1 MCFGSYQKLLCQ
13 FLFAGDTEE
22 LNRRW
27 YEANTGQVL
36 TDVQQEVRHPTLRWM
51 AATLDGR
58 VEATGAVWKRRLPL
72 AGGSFGELLGRA
84 GFPSAIKLRSV
95 LPALDPFLAQ
105 RIELSHHPK
114 SDNCEVMIKR
124 VGEPYSRTLHDDEAS
139 CVDSGQFVQ
148 VGAPE
153 IFPRPLQIA

>member
-1 MCFGSYQKLLCQ
+1 MCRGSYQKLLCQ

-58 VEATGAVWKRRLPL
+58 VAPARPDGQRCSVVA
-72 AGGSFGELLGRA
+72 AAFSF
-84 GFPSAIKLRSV
+84 
-95 LPALDPFLAQ
+95 FLVNQ
-105 RIELSHHPK
+105 MRW
-114 SDNCEVMIKR
+114 R
-124 VGEPYSRTLHDDEAS
+124 
-139 CVDSGQFVQ
+139 F
-148 VGAPE
+148 
-153 IFPRPLQIA
+153 